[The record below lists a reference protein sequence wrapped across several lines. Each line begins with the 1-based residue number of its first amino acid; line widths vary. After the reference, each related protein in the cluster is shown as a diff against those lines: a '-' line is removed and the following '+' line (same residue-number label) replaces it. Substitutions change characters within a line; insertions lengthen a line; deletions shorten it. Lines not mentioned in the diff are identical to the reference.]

1 MTQTRLQ
8 RRLVRLAASMNAKA
22 FRVGARGRVTAET
35 LVLIAF
41 DYPRCPYC
49 GVEIDPEHG
58 SFDHK
63 VPFDKGGANER
74 SNIVFCCITCNRRKF
89 TKSVSEHEEF
99 LAFTVTCPVDGTI
112 FKPRY
117 ADWRRGLGRY
127 CSRSCS
133 AASRWSEGS

>member
-8 RRLVRLAASMNAKA
+8 RLYVRRAGSINRKAGRL
-22 FRVGARGRVTAET
+22 GARGRVSAES
-35 LVLIAF
+35 LYIIALR
-41 DYPRCPYC
+41 YPTCPYC

-58 SFDHK
+58 QFDHK
-63 VPFDKGGANER
+63 IPFDRGGANTPD
-74 SNIVFCCITCNRRKF
+74 NIVFCCTTCNRAKF

-99 LAFTVTCPVDGTI
+99 LNFTVVCPIDNVV

-117 ADWRRGLGRY
+117 SDWIRGLGRY

-133 AASRWSEGS
+133 AASRWSDT